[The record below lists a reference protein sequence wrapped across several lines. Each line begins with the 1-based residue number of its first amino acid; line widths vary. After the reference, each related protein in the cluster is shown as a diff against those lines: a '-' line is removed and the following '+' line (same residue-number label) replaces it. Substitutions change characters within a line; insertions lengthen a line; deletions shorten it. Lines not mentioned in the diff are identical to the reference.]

1 MVQMAVDHEG
11 MTPEVTFVLRFS
23 NYIFTFIFFTEAV
36 LKLVAFGSSYFK
48 NGWNKFDFFVVV
60 SSILDVVLDQLD
72 TTSLEFL
79 SVGPQIARVM
89 RVLRVTRIIRLA
101 GKAEGLQAI
110 IQTIMFSIPSLI
122 NVFLLLMLI
131 FFMFSILGVFMFGD
145 VMEGEVIDDMKN
157 FNDFGN
163 AFLLM
168 FAVSTG
174 EDWNK
179 VMYDCSRTEAED
191 CIPDLTCGTTM
202 SFIYFYGLI
211 LVCSH
216 VMLNLFILV
225 IIQQFE
231 KYYLPKENMIT
242 LFKID
247 VVNFMDVW
255 KLYTQD
261 RYKCFKIKEK

>member
-1 MVQMAVDHEG
+1 
-11 MTPEVTFVLRFS
+11 
-23 NYIFTFIFFTEAV
+23 
-36 LKLVAFGSSYFK
+36 
-48 NGWNKFDFFVVV
+48 
-60 SSILDVVLDQLD
+60 
-72 TTSLEFL
+72 
-79 SVGPQIARVM
+79 
-89 RVLRVTRIIRLA
+89 
-101 GKAEGLQAI
+101 
-110 IQTIMFSIPSLI
+110 MFSIPSLI
-122 NVFLLLMLI
+122 NVFLLLTLI

-163 AFLLM
+163 AFLLL

-179 VMYDCSRTEAED
+179 IMYDCSRTEAEE
-191 CIPDLTCGTTM
+191 CIPDLTCGTAM
-202 SFIYFYGLI
+202 SFVYFYGLI

-261 RYKCFKIKEK
+261 RYKCFKIKEKQLLNFFRKLGEKGDKESSLGFSSEYFDEGDLKKQILKMGIKSENGFVYFNELLYRCMRRKYGNYKISKKMQTFELRTQYQIYR